1 MQYENAMVSKLISNA
16 CRIKFGLTKKVMWN
30 AVLKMVHFAAHLN
43 NTSRI
48 QQQST
53 TLILPLLSQKL
64 MNRSLKSETSRL
76 QPS

>member
-53 TLILPLLSQKL
+53 TLI
-64 MNRSLKSETSRL
+64 
-76 QPS
+76 